1 MPETMHCELVT
12 LQAVYDLSYQL
23 ACQVRDSGYRPD
35 LVVAIARG
43 GFAPARFVC
52 DFLGIRDMTSIKVQH
67 YGAGARKEARAWVKY
82 PLAADIE
89 GQRVL
94 VVDDVND
101 TGDTLVVAREHL
113 LETAPAEVRT
123 AVLHEKATSPV
134 HADYHAAEVLEWR
147 WIIYPW
153 ARVEDIGG
161 FVRRMQPP
169 PDDNATVRRRLAE
182 DYGLTLDAA
191 ETERILS
198 LMQAWEETP

>member
-1 MPETMHCELVT
+1 MPKAMQCELVS

-23 ACQVRDSGYRPD
+23 ACQIRDSGFAPD
-35 LVVAIARG
+35 VVIAIARG

-52 DFLGIRDMTSIKVQH
+52 DFLGLHDMTSIKVQH
-67 YGAGARKEARAWVKY
+67 YAPGAQKEERAYVKY
-82 PLAADIE
+82 PLGGDIR

-94 VVDDVND
+94 IVDDVND
-101 TGDTLVVAREHL
+101 TGDTLVVARHHIE
-113 LETAPAEVRT
+113 AAGPAEVRT

-161 FVRRMQPP
+161 FIRHMDPP
-169 PDDNATVRRRLAE
+169 PQDTEAVRKQLRK
-182 DYGLTLDAA
+182 DYGIDIDTA

-198 LMQAWEETP
+198 LMHAWEDEA

>member
-1 MPETMHCELVT
+1 MPEGMRCELVS

-23 ACQVRDSGYRPD
+23 ACQIRDSGFAPD
-35 LVVAIARG
+35 VVVAIARG

-67 YGAGARKEARAWVKY
+67 YGAGAQMEERAWVKY
-82 PLAADIE
+82 PLAADIRN
-89 GQRVL
+89 QRVL

-101 TGDTLVVAREHL
+101 TGDTLVVARDHL
-113 LETAPAEVRT
+113 ASAGPTEVRT

-169 PDDNATVRRRLAE
+169 PADGEAARARLSE
-182 DYGLTLDAA
+182 DYGLELDTA
-191 ETERILS
+191 EAERILS
-198 LMQAWEETP
+198 LMHVWEDA

>member
-1 MPETMHCELVT
+1 MPATMHCELVT

-67 YGAGARKEARAWVKY
+67 YGAGAQKEARAWVKY
-82 PLAADIE
+82 PRAADIA
-89 GQRVL
+89 GLQVL

-113 LETAPAEVRT
+113 LEAAPAEVRT

-198 LMQAWEETP
+198 LMHAWEETP